1 MNGLDSLF
9 YLYMWIVPFCT
20 LILILFIYRIL
31 KGEPI
36 LRDDEAY
43 LKHIEELKKEKT
55 EQEKSKLKQIKSE
68 EKRKRLFILGI
79 IILILS
85 IIFTKDYRAERVL
98 QKHLKAR
105 YGEEFVIFGMGERA
119 GNVRRWYEAAVVY
132 PKSYIGTR
140 KENDSYYWGKGFV
153 ELNNGMKGG
162 DTYGGVLLNESAN
175 GFYGKKLK
183 ELFGENYLAVID
195 LDGYYEYTNF
205 EKEMNR
211 RKKSYEK
218 SPNGVFSPI
227 SGGIY
232 IFGRVENDED
242 REWYRKQIYEFI
254 QFMKETGTFEYVS
267 LGIIIVDDRIL
278 TKQFENNNKLKQE
291 LSMNRELLSDINFR
305 KKKKELMKEITEK
318 LSSEKIK
325 IKLEGINRTI
335 AFNSD
340 GGVYSWSFYNSLLYS
355 HIYSEKYIESQKL
368 DHREKLKYDKIEDVK
383 FRTENY

>member
-1 MNGLDSLF
+1 MGNFLIRD
-9 YLYMWIVPFCT
+9 YEKVFCKVKSK
-20 LILILFIYRIL
+20 
-31 KGEPI
+31 KGEKMGKI
-36 LRDDEAY
+36 
-43 LKHIEELKKEKT
+43 
-55 EQEKSKLKQIKSE
+55 KLLSV
-68 EKRKRLFILGI
+68 LGM
-79 IILILS
+79 IILILTGCLS
-85 IIFTKDYRAERVL
+85 ESDRAERVL
-98 QKHLKAR
+98 QKHLKER
-105 YGEEFVIFGMGERA
+105 YGEEFVIYGMGKRA

-175 GFYGKKLK
+175 KFYGKKLK

-195 LDGYYEYTNF
+195 VKGPYSNRDF
-205 EKEMNR
+205 EKEMESR
-211 RKKSYEK
+211 RISLEK
-218 SPNGVFSPI
+218 ELGGIPPEI

-232 IFGRVENDED
+232 IFGRVENDKD

-305 KKKKELMKEITEK
+305 KKKKELMKQITEK

-355 HIYSEKYIESQKL
+355 HIYSEKYIKSQKL